1 METTNASDSKP
12 LLIYDGDCGF
22 CTYWAR
28 YWQNL
33 TGDRVSYAPYQEAAT
48 RFPKIPLAEFQRA
61 VQYIAPDGK
70 IASAAE
76 ASFLTLSHARGKGVW
91 LALYRRLPGFA
102 AISERVYAFIASHR
116 PAFHRLSLWLWGRDY
131 VPPRFELVCWLFLRA
146 IGLIY
151 LAAFVS
157 IGVQASGLI
166 GSHGILPLPEFIDA
180 IRSQFGAERY
190 WLFPMVF
197 WLGSGDFAIQAACW
211 AGAALSL
218 LLVFNVLPRLSLLLL
233 YALYLSLF
241 YAGQDFMTFQW
252 DLLLLEAGFLA
263 LLLSMAPKLGI
274 WLLRWLLFRFMF
286 LSGAVK
292 LLSGDPTWASLS
304 ALSYHFQ
311 TQPLPTPLAW
321 YAHQFPPNVLVIAT
335 VVTFFI
341 ELVLPF
347 LIFCPRRL
355 RFVAAFGFL
364 LLQASIV
371 LTGNYNFFN
380 LLAMALC
387 LVLFD
392 DAALHKVLPQRLT
405 CLLQQRTQGMG
416 PGKIASFVA
425 GSLALLIVFVSG
437 VQLESMFIGRAPAP
451 AIWIEYGIAPLRIVN
466 TYGLFAVMTTERL
479 EIIIEGSD
487 DGAHWSEYAFKYKPG
502 DVKRRPPWNIPHQP
516 RLDWQIWFAALGTQG
531 QHPWF
536 SYLLR
541 RLLENS
547 PEVIAL
553 LDGNPFPDKP
563 PRYVRALLYD
573 YRFASS
579 KEKENKGAWWERRLM
594 GLYYPAVQLKQNQL
608 SGGEAPSKPYWTKM
622 IRSRQNGQQAPDLS

>member
-1 METTNASDSKP
+1 MGTPNAGGPKP

-28 YWQNL
+28 YWQKL
-33 TGDRVSYAPYQEAAT
+33 TRDQVSYEPYQQAAA
-48 RFPKIPLAEFQRA
+48 RFPQISIAEFQRA
-61 VQYIAPDGK
+61 VQYIATDGK
-70 IASAAE
+70 IASAAK
-76 ASFLTLSHARGKGVW
+76 ASFLTLSHARGKNIW
-91 LALYRRLPGFA
+91 LALYRSLPGFA

-131 VPPRFELVCWLFLRA
+131 VPPRFELVSWFFLRA

-157 IGVQASGLI
+157 FGVQAMGLI

-180 IRSQFGAERY
+180 IQRHFGAERY

-197 WLGSGDFAIQAACW
+197 WLGSGDFTIQVACW

-218 LLVFNVLPRLSLLLL
+218 LLVVNIQPRLSLLLL
-233 YALYLSLF
+233 YVLYLSLF

-263 LLLSMAPKLGI
+263 LLLSFASRLGI

-292 LLSGDPTWASLS
+292 LLSGDPAWMSLS

-321 YAHQFPPNVLVIAT
+321 YAHHLPQGVLIAAT
-335 VVTFFI
+335 AATFVI

-347 LIFCPRRL
+347 FIFFPRRL
-355 RFVAAFGFL
+355 RFVAALGFL
-364 LLQASIV
+364 LLQISIC
-371 LTGNYNFFN
+371 LTGNYSFFN
-380 LLAMALC
+380 LLTMALC
-387 LVLFD
+387 LVLLD
-392 DAALHKVLPQRLT
+392 DAALHKVLPQRPR
-405 CLLQQRTQGMG
+405 LLQQRTQGVD
-416 PGKIASFVA
+416 PGKIASVVA
-425 GSLALLIVFVSG
+425 GAFALLIVFVSG
-437 VQLESMFIGRAPAP
+437 VQLYSIFSGRTPAL
-451 AIWIEYGIAPLRIVN
+451 AMWIDYGVAPLRFVN
-466 TYGLFAVMTTERL
+466 SYGVFAKMTTERP

-487 DGAHWSEYAFKYKPG
+487 DGIHWKEYPFKYKPG
-502 DVKRRPPWNIPHQP
+502 DVERRPPWNIPHQP
-516 RLDWQIWFAALGTQG
+516 RLDWQMWFAALGTQN

-536 SYLLR
+536 SRSLQ

-547 PEVIAL
+547 PGVIAL
-553 LDGNPFPDKP
+553 LDSNPFPDNP
-563 PRYVRALLYD
+563 PRHVRALLYD
-573 YRFASS
+573 YQYASS
-579 KEKENKGAWWERRLM
+579 EEKASKGVWWERQLA
-594 GLYYPAVQLKQNQL
+594 GLYYPAVELRQN
-608 SGGEAPSKPYWTKM
+608 SSNRSEAPSSW
-622 IRSRQNGQQAPDLS
+622 